1 MPEKPYKLTAKQSPE
16 HKTIV
21 RVRSVEFGGVKPI
34 IIAGPCSV
42 ESEEQ
47 IMKTAEA
54 VKQSGAHVLRGGAFK
69 PRSSPYSFQGMGE
82 EGLRL
87 LKAAG
92 ERYGLTIVTEV
103 MDTRNVQL
111 VAEYADMI
119 QIGTRNMQNFSLLR
133 EVGAMKKP
141 VLMKR
146 GLSSTVQETLLAAEY
161 ILTEG
166 TRDVV
171 ICERGIRT
179 FEPEIRNTLDI
190 SAAIYMKE
198 LTHLPVI
205 IDPSHA
211 TGIRSLIAPMARAS
225 IAAGVDGLIVEVH
238 PDPEHAKSDGP
249 QSLTFEAFDELMRE
263 LLPIS
268 IAIKRDL

>member
-1 MPEKPYKLTAKQSPE
+1 MEKPYKLVARQNPE
-16 HKTIV
+16 HKTVV
-21 RVRSVEFGGVKPI
+21 RVRSVEIGGNKPI
-34 IIAGPCSV
+34 IIAGPCSI
-42 ESEEQ
+42 ESEDQ
-47 IMKTAEA
+47 INKTAEA
-54 VKQSGAHVLRGGAFK
+54 VKRSGAHMLRGGAFK

-82 EGLRL
+82 EGLKL

-92 ERYGLTIVTEV
+92 EAYGLPIVTEV
-103 MDTRNVQL
+103 MDTRNVTL

-119 QIGTRNMQNFSLLR
+119 QIGTRNMQNFSLLK
-133 EVGAMKKP
+133 EVGIAKKP
-141 VLMKR
+141 VLLKR
-146 GLSSTVQETLLAAEY
+146 GLSSTIEETLMAAEY
-161 ILTEG
+161 ILAEG
-166 TRDVV
+166 NREVV

-179 FEPEIRNTLDI
+179 FEPQIRNTLDI

-225 IAAGVDGLIVEVH
+225 IAAGVDGLILEVH
-238 PDPEHAKSDGP
+238 PDPENAKTDGP
-249 QSLTFEAFDELMRE
+249 QSLTFDAFDELMRE

-268 IAIKRDL
+268 IAIKRDM

>member
-1 MPEKPYKLTAKQSPE
+1 MEKPYKLAAKQSTD

-21 RVRSVEFGGVKPI
+21 RVRSIEIGGTEPV

-42 ESEEQ
+42 ENEEQ

-54 VKQSGAHVLRGGAFK
+54 VKRSGAHMLRGGAFK
-69 PRSSPYSFQGMGE
+69 PRSSPYSFQGLGE
-82 EGLRL
+82 EGLKL
-87 LKAAG
+87 LRAAG
-92 ERYGLTIVTEV
+92 ESFGLPIVTEV
-103 MDTRNVQL
+103 MDTRNVGL
-111 VAEYADMI
+111 VSEYADMI
-119 QIGTRNMQNFSLLR
+119 QIGTRNMQNFSLLK
-133 EVGAMKKP
+133 EVGMIKKP

-146 GLSSTVQETLLAAEY
+146 GLSSTIKETLMAAEY
-161 ILTEG
+161 ILAEG
-166 TRDVV
+166 NRDVV

-179 FEPEIRNTLDI
+179 FEPEIRNALDI
-190 SAAIYMKE
+190 AAAVYMKK

-211 TGIRSLIAPMARAS
+211 TGIRSLIAPMAKAS
-225 IAAGVDGLIVEVH
+225 IAAGTDGLIIEVH
-238 PDPEHAKSDGP
+238 PDPDSALSDGP
-249 QSLTFEAFDELMRE
+249 QSLTFETFETLMRE